1 MRATRSG
8 SQPAPAEFRFS
19 RSEYQALNPVGR
31 ITYRIRLPGRP
42 ATCGVPKRL
51 LRCAP
56 LCESEKILFSFLSF
70 GS

>member
-31 ITYRIRLPGRP
+31 ITYCIRLPGRP
-42 ATCGVPKRL
+42 ATCGVPQED
-51 LRCAP
+51 AP
-56 LCESEKILFSFLSF
+56 LRSAL
-70 GS
+70 